1 MLKHFNLLML
11 GVFSGWRRTECF
23 EVGMGWA
30 DAEAMGALAHAVR
43 DYFHVE

>member
-1 MLKHFNLLML
+1 MFKHFNVLML
-11 GVFSGWRRTECF
+11 GVFSGRRRTRCF

-30 DAEAMGALAHAVR
+30 DAEAVDALARAVR